1 MSEKERRRQTID
13 MEWFEKTLKSY
24 IGHLA
29 LDIKSFS
36 MWGRPDD
43 FKPTDGVSLTMTVIG
58 PELPT
63 PQEYIDLLK
72 ERHGENYY
80 TLPNEDRKLPLDYE
94 GAMYLGSVRDRP
106 LTWDDVHKDRTTDIH
121 YFLFDEVVLPFSDE
135 WTLDAGPRPLL
146 FSYQNLEFW
155 TKRVG
160 GFERFKRK
168 EEEDS
173 KT

>member
-1 MSEKERRRQTID
+1 MSEERRRQTID
-13 MEWFEKTLKSY
+13 MEWLEKTLKSY

-29 LDIKSFS
+29 LDIKEFDIY
-36 MWGRPDD
+36 GHPDD
-43 FKPTDGVSLTMTVIG
+43 EKPKKGVTIELRVVG

-72 ERHGENYY
+72 DRHGDNYY
-80 TLPNEDRKLPLDYE
+80 TLPDEDRRLPLDYK
-94 GAMYLGSVRDRP
+94 GAMYLGSVKDRA
-106 LTWDDVHKDRTTDIH
+106 LTWEYVHEDRTTHIH
-121 YFLFDEVVLPFSDE
+121 YFLFDEVVLPFNDE
-135 WTLDAGPRPLL
+135 WVLEAGPRPLL
-146 FSYQNLEFW
+146 SSYENLEFW
-155 TKRVG
+155 AKRVD